1 MASFR
6 SLDSARDSCTLGKP
20 KSGSDFCRGS
30 SSANSDAAL
39 NASIFATLRFTKEVA
54 NGSISAQQAS
64 NGHDQVD

>member
-20 KSGSDFCRGS
+20 KSGSDFAEVRLRLS
-30 SSANSDAAL
+30 QTPRKRL
-39 NASIFATLRFTKEVA
+39 NFATLRFTKEVA